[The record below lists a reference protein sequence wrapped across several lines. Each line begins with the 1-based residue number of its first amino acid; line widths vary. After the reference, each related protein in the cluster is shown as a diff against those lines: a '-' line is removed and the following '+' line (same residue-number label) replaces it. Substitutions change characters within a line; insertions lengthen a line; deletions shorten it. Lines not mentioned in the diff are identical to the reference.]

1 MSHAVVRTEVTLNQ
15 NREWGPNC
23 GVSWRQSD
31 NSHVLSVHSS
41 YDLHVR
47 ILVLSV
53 HNLLG
58 LHLHLGLLLIH
69 VGLLHINLLLGLLIH
84 SGLLHIRLLL
94 GLLVHSGHLRLLELV
109 CLSFGVTLNNFL
121 IHKRLLFVVVIVL
134 HNYY

>member
-23 GVSWRQSD
+23 GVSWRQSN
-31 NSHVLSVHSS
+31 NSHILSVHSR
-41 YDLHVR
+41 YDLHVW

-53 HNLLG
+53 HNLLR

-84 SGLLHIRLLL
+84 SGATAYT
-94 GLLVHSGHLRLLELV
+94 LVVGAAGTLRAFEVARVSLPELRGN
-109 CLSFGVTLNNFL
+109 L
-121 IHKRLLFVVVIVL
+121 K
-134 HNYY
+134 